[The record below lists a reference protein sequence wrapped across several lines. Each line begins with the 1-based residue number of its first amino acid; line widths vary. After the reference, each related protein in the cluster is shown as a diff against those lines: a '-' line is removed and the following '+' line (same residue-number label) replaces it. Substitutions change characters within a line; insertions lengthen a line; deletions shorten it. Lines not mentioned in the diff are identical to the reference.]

1 MKQTSR
7 PDELFR
13 NEKSEREI
21 FLFVLFLAPGYKS
34 VLTHE
39 SMGVFGC
46 SLSGDHYE
54 NFTARRQLGSYK
66 YLHSIETTV
75 VW

>member
-1 MKQTSR
+1 MR
-7 PDELFR
+7 R
-13 NEKSEREI
+13 VR
-21 FLFVLFLAPGYKS
+21 APGYKS

-39 SMGVFGC
+39 SMGVFGR